1 MIDPKRERERE
12 ELKGKANGKKKKKKK
27 LKNSVAKRYLG
38 TRFVVKF

>member
-12 ELKGKANGKKKKKKK
+12 ELKGKANGKKKKKK